1 MNYSEQPIILIV
13 DDNPTNL
20 KVLSGAI
27 ADSGWEILVA
37 TDGESAIEQAEYAK
51 PDLILLDVMMPGIDG
66 FETCNQLKQNPITY
80 GIPIVFMTAL
90 AETVDKVKGLS
101 LGAVDY
107 ITKPFQTE
115 EVLARVNVHLKMR
128 FLNKQLAEQKNELEK
143 RVEERTDQLKT
154 ALTELQESQLQVVQT
169 EKMSALGELI
179 AGVAHEINNPVSFI
193 DGNLEFLE
201 ENTSDIIKHLRLYQ
215 NYYPNPQLEI
225 LQNAKDIELDI
236 LIEDIPQIISSMKIG
251 VERIGNISTS
261 LRNFSRSDT
270 SSKVACDINEGIDS
284 TLMILKHR
292 LKANNKRPEIKVL
305 KEYAEL
311 PLVKCYSGQLNQV
324 FMNIIS
330 NSIDALDDY
339 NSQFTYEEKK
349 TNPHCILITTAL
361 DPERDK
367 VSISFKDNGP
377 GIPGDV
383 LKSIF
388 EQFFTT
394 KSVGKGTGLGLSISR
409 KIVEEKHQGKL
420 ACNSLPGEGTEFTIE
435 LPVE

>member
-1 MNYSEQPIILIV
+1 MSNSEQPIILIV

-66 FETCNQLKQNPITY
+66 FETCNQLKQNAATH

-90 AETVDKVKGLS
+90 SETVDKVKGLS

-115 EVLARVNVHLKMR
+115 EVLARVEVHLKMR
-128 FLNKQLAEQKNELEK
+128 FLNKQLAEQKNDLEK
-143 RVEERTDQLKT
+143 RVEERTEELQT
-154 ALTELQESQLQVVQT
+154 ALSELQESQLQLVQT
-169 EKMSALGELI
+169 EKMSALGELV
-179 AGVAHEINNPVSFI
+179 AGVAHEINNPVGFI

-251 VERIGNISTS
+251 IERIGNISTS
-261 LRNFSRSDT
+261 LRTFSRSD
-270 SSKVACDINEGIDS
+270 SSLKVACDIHEGIDS

-305 KEYAEL
+305 KDYGDL

-339 NSQFTYEEKK
+339 NRQFSYEEKK
-349 TNPHCILITTAL
+349 KNASNILITTEF
-361 DPERDK
+361 DSSSDK

-377 GIPGDV
+377 GIPSDV

-409 KIVEEKHQGKL
+409 QIVEEKHQGKL
-420 ACNSLPGEGTEFTIE
+420 TCNSLLGEGTEFIIE